1 MDSHSIRL
9 YQYWWFFSKKGLQ
22 LKNMSWIIFA
32 LLSALFAALVA
43 IFGKMGIGSIDTT
56 LATTV
61 RSAIMFGFLLIV
73 SLFSGVFQNIK
84 QIDSKS
90 LGIIALSGIAGA
102 LSWLFYFYALKKG
115 PASGVAALDR
125 LSVVFVIFLAFL
137 FLGENLTLKS
147 VAGAVLIT
155 IGAILFAL

>member
-1 MDSHSIRL
+1 
-9 YQYWWFFSKKGLQ
+9 
-22 LKNMSWIIFA
+22 MSWIIFA

-147 VAGAVLIT
+147 VAGAILIT